1 MTDQTVGL
9 GKRQKKVSGYD
20 PRKPDR
26 ARSIVDPRQTLRV
39 NKGSEKIWPPDHTAL
54 DWSAVGPKEEYSRPK
69 LGKSKSNGMDPS
81 RG

>member
-39 NKGSEKIWPPDHTAL
+39 NKGSEKI
-54 DWSAVGPKEEYSRPK
+54 
-69 LGKSKSNGMDPS
+69 
-81 RG
+81 